1 MTPRTLEQ
9 ALQTLAAPLAGLFL
23 VIALIAA
30 APGPPASGVRLDLLR
45 LREAPFDCGDG
56 RPVVIHFE
64 GGGSVWI
71 NEENVGAKRTPQAVA
86 DIMANRAERAVFLL
100 PGKEASVQQVADLAD
115 QLHSAVAALH
125 IGVVTYSQQELLER
139 ESMERKGD
147 AIKYVPIECMAWPR

>member
-1 MTPRTLEQ
+1 
-9 ALQTLAAPLAGLFL
+9 
-23 VIALIAA
+23 
-30 APGPPASGVRLDLLR
+30 
-45 LREAPFDCGDG
+45 
-56 RPVVIHFE
+56 
-64 GGGSVWI
+64 
-71 NEENVGAKRTPQAVA
+71 
-86 DIMANRAERAVFLL
+86 MANRAERAVFLL